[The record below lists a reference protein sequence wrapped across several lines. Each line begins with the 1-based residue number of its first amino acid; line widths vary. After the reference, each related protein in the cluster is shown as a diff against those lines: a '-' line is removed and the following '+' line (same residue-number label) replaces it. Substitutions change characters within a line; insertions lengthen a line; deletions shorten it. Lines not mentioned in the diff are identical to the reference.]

1 MGNIVALGDST
12 KTHSVVIPKIELN
25 LVFLNLIEKFLSV
38 TWKISRFSP
47 LIYTF
52 SIVFCKIFQLKHRYR
67 YDMLELAKMR
77 YYIISYILENSKILY
92 HLIYPTSRYNIR
104 YISPKIYIFAN
115 TDHHQPH
122 QSCQPYFWAFVKF
135 NALTSHTIFKSTL
148 RHL

>member
-25 LVFLNLIEKFLSV
+25 LMFLNLVEKFLSV

-115 TDHHQPH
+115 TGGEWGPIYIEWPACFLF
-122 QSCQPYFWAFVKF
+122 QS
-135 NALTSHTIFKSTL
+135 ALASRELPFFDK
-148 RHL
+148 